1 MVRIA
6 VLGVGL
12 ALLAGATTPALA
24 ATPTETLKQYT
35 DQVLSVLDDPALKTP
50 GRSVDRRAA
59 VRKVAI
65 EVFDVEETAR
75 RALGRHWTAR
85 TPAERAEF
93 VPLFADL
100 LERAY
105 INRIDEY
112 GGERVRFVGE
122 SVEADTAT
130 VRTKIT
136 TRQGSE
142 VPVDARMVR
151 KGDRWL
157 MFDVII
163 ENVSLIGNY
172 RSQFDSIIRKESYAA
187 LVQRMKTKQEE
198 LSTAPKPRRQS

>member
-1 MVRIA
+1 MRLT
-6 VLGVGL
+6 VLAL
-12 ALLAGATTPALA
+12 ALLLAGGAAAPALS

-50 GRSVDRRAA
+50 GKTTDRRAA

-75 RALGRHWTAR
+75 RALGRHWAAR

-112 GGERVRFVGE
+112 GGERLRFVSE

-130 VRTKIT
+130 VRTRIV

-142 VPVDARMVR
+142 IPVDARMLR

-163 ENVSLIGNY
+163 ENISLVGNY
-172 RSQFDSIIRKESYAA
+172 RSQFDAIIRKESYAA
-187 LVQRMKTKQEE
+187 LVQRMKSKQEE
-198 LSTAPKPRRQS
+198 LSTATKPRRQG

>member
-1 MVRIA
+1 MRMA
-6 VLGVGL
+6 VLVPGL
-12 ALLAGATTPALA
+12 ALLAAAAAPALA

-35 DQVLSVLDDPALKTP
+35 EQVLSVLDDPALKTP
-50 GRSVDRRAA
+50 GRTTDRRAA

-75 RALGRHWTAR
+75 RALGRHWAAR

-122 SVEADTAT
+122 SVEADNAT
-130 VRTKIT
+130 VRTKVI

-142 VPVDARMVR
+142 IPVDARMLR

-172 RSQFDSIIRKESYAA
+172 RSQFDSIIRKESYGA

-198 LSTAPKPRRQS
+198 LSNSPKGRRQS